1 MMLPFPLELQEIGT
15 RRLSAEL
22 LTKIRQLILQGRL
35 SMGEKLPATRIVAQ
49 AYGISRGVVVSTYDI
64 LTAEGYVESRTGQGS
79 FVANWQPQQVVR
91 QNSIPDTPTLP
102 PLSDWA
108 NSLPEK
114 DIDRQAIRPF
124 IIGLTDL
131 DDFPFDQWARLSTK
145 FWKSHPDLQVG
156 AVGTKNEMDLR
167 QTLAVYLYRQR
178 GIECLADQ
186 IFIFHSM
193 GDALSMIARMIWHK
207 GDQVLI
213 ETPGYPPIKD
223 VLEQLGAKVGFCPVD
238 RAGMRTDHLSDHLQA
253 RGVIVCP
260 AAHFPLG
267 YRLSARRRSDILAW
281 ADQTQSWIIEDD
293 YGHEFLPQQAV
304 TPPLRTQMGNAQL
317 QRSIFLGSF
326 SKTLFPDIRLSYAIV
341 PKHLCVYLARAYGFQ
356 TKQASKLIQ
365 PLVAGF
371 MHSGGYVKWQ
381 NFCQKRYAAR
391 QKEMLAYLAAH
402 MPQLPF
408 CEPPHMAGGMAIFIP
423 LKAGFPVGTDQLL
436 ADYCRDQGIDVRAL
450 TPFYLQPEPPKQP
463 YLQGL
468 LLGANMWEGAV
479 LAQAVADLSIMLQK
493 AMQDLRGI
501 F

>member
-1 MMLPFPLELQEIGT
+1 MLPFPLELQEIGT

-35 SMGEKLPATRIVAQ
+35 SMGEKLPSTRHVAQ

-79 FVANWQPQQVVR
+79 FVANWQKQQMLM
-91 QNSIPDTPTLP
+91 QNSKPEAATLP
-102 PLSDWA
+102 SLSDWA

-114 DIDRQAIRPF
+114 DIDRQMIRPF
-124 IIGLTDL
+124 TIGLTDL
-131 DDFPFDQWARLSTK
+131 NDFPFDQWARLSTQ

-156 AVGTKNEMDLR
+156 AVGGKKEMDLR

-178 GIECLADQ
+178 GIDCQADQ

-193 GDALSMIARMIWHK
+193 GDALSMIARMIWNK
-207 GDQVLI
+207 GDQILI

-223 VLEQLGAKVGFCPVD
+223 VLEQLGAQIQFCPVD
-238 RAGMRTDHLSDHLQA
+238 TAGMRTDDLSDYRQA
-253 RGVIVCP
+253 KGLIVCP

-267 YRLSARRRSDILAW
+267 YRLSARRRSDILSW
-281 ADQTQSWIIEDD
+281 AEQTQSWIIEDD

-304 TPPLRTQMGNAQL
+304 TPPLTTQMSNAQL

-326 SKTLFPDIRLSYAIV
+326 SKTLFPDIRLSYAVV
-341 PKHLCVYLARAYGFQ
+341 PRHLCVYLTRAYGFQ

-391 QKEMLAYLAAH
+391 QKEMLSYLENMMAD
-402 MPQLPF
+402 LPF
-408 CEPPHMAGGMAIFIP
+408 CDPPQMAGGMAVFMP
-423 LKAGFPVGTDQLL
+423 LKSGFPVATDQRL
-436 ADYCRDQGIDVRAL
+436 ADYCRDQGMDIRAL
-450 TPFYLQPEPPKQP
+450 TPFYVQPTAPQP
-463 YLQGL
+463 SYLQGL
-468 LLGANMWEGAV
+468 LLGANMWEGDM
-479 LAQAVADLSIMLQK
+479 LAQAVTDLSTLLQK
-493 AMQDLRGI
+493 AMQDMRPV